1 MSGNELKNILTS
13 QGYNISEIAM
23 LLGYGSPQRLHSA
36 LAAADVKSGLIEDI
50 ARVLKKHVWEF
61 YQDTPIEPIEAV
73 ALESSIAVAGN
84 SNHVSNISEKFI
96 ALLSKKDEQ
105 IDRLLQIIEQL
116 NKKGA

>member
-61 YQDTPIEPIEAV
+61 YQDTPIEAV